1 MAKIE
6 VIPQTVK
13 RKQALRVAAYARVS
27 EAKEESILSLSAQVD
42 YYTKLINANPKWTM
56 AGIYV
61 DEAVTGTK
69 ETRPNFMRMMTDCR
83 AGKIDCVIT
92 KTVSRFAR
100 NTVTLLSACREL
112 KELGIDVYFEAQY
125 IHSNSGEGELMLSLM
140 ASLAQEEAR
149 SDSENM
155 KWAVKKSFEQG
166 KPWNT
171 IIYGYKLLEG
181 TFTVV
186 PDEAEVVRRIFGY
199 YLDGLGSC
207 KIAQILN
214 SERVPTLHNSAW
226 RDNTIISMLTNR
238 TYTGDLLLQ
247 KTYSENYISKRKMM
261 NNGELPM
268 YIVEEAHEPIV
279 DRATFNAVQREL
291 AQRSEKFKGKTNRRT
306 DYTFSGKIVCD
317 YCGDRF
323 SRRTFRNKVT
333 WICTT
338 YKRKGKSV
346 CPCSKQIPDEVLTS
360 VTAEVLGNDCFDE
373 AEFTAKIDHI
383 SACPDNR
390 LVFHFKDGTSA
401 ERTWQERSRSESWT
415 EEMKEQARLAALR
428 RYT

>member
-69 ETRPNFMRMMTDCR
+69 ETRPNFVRLMTDCR

-112 KELGIDVYFEAQY
+112 KELGIDVYFEAQH

-166 KPWNT
+166 KPWNA

-373 AEFTAKIDHI
+373 AEFTARIDHI
-383 SACPDNR
+383 SACPEVGRKN
-390 LVFHFKDGTSA
+390 
-401 ERTWQERSRSESWT
+401 
-415 EEMKEQARLAALR
+415 LAGAFPFGELD
-428 RYT
+428 

>member
-27 EAKEESILSLSAQVD
+27 EAKEESILSLTAQVD

-69 ETRPNFMRMMTDCR
+69 ETRPNFLRLMADCR

-100 NTVTLLSACREL
+100 NTITLLSACREL

-166 KPWNT
+166 KPWNA
-171 IIYGYKLLEG
+171 IIYGYKLVEG

-186 PDEAEVVRRIFGY
+186 PDEAEIVRRIFGY

-214 SERVPTLHNSAW
+214 AEHIPTLHNSAW

-238 TYTGDLLLQ
+238 TYFWAMSAAPTVNLLS
-247 KTYSENYISKRKMM
+247 T
-261 NNGELPM
+261 
-268 YIVEEAHEPIV
+268 
-279 DRATFNAVQREL
+279 
-291 AQRSEKFKGKTNRRT
+291 
-306 DYTFSGKIVCD
+306 
-317 YCGDRF
+317 
-323 SRRTFRNKVT
+323 RNK
-333 WICTT
+333 
-338 YKRKGKSV
+338 R
-346 CPCSKQIPDEVLTS
+346 
-360 VTAEVLGNDCFDE
+360 
-373 AEFTAKIDHI
+373 
-383 SACPDNR
+383 R
-390 LVFHFKDGTSA
+390 L
-401 ERTWQERSRSESWT
+401 
-415 EEMKEQARLAALR
+415 
-428 RYT
+428 